1 MRGIRHCDEIKVNIE
16 HLSHLIMAASWLSRL
31 DLAVRRRGEPTPP
44 GVELGGSPGPSA
56 RRAGCD
62 VRCRCSS

>member
-44 GVELGGSPGPSA
+44 RRGA
-56 RRAGCD
+56 RRIARTVSEAGR
-62 VRCRCSS
+62 V